1 MTHGMAWHVKL
12 SNGLQTKVLTCFP
25 LVFNRQKALMEK
37 FEKQSMPK
45 ACKNL
50 EKFLEKNPK
59 DEVYCVGNKVSYL
72 GILFYDEENY
82 FIVIG

>member
-1 MTHGMAWHVKL
+1 
-12 SNGLQTKVLTCFP
+12 
-25 LVFNRQKALMEK
+25 MEK

-59 DEVYCVGNKVSYL
+59 DEVYCVGNKVSYF

-82 FIVIG
+82 YNFVFQHAVFCHVCHCSLCVISY

>member
-1 MTHGMAWHVKL
+1 
-12 SNGLQTKVLTCFP
+12 
-25 LVFNRQKALMEK
+25 MEK
-37 FEKQSMPK
+37 FEKQSVPK

-82 FIVIG
+82 FIVIGWEQVKLSLFFNLMCSAN